1 MFDSKRRIGQNG
13 FMKNGLRDQ
22 QGQVALIVVLVLVV
36 MGVIVLSVVSR
47 SVSDLRL
54 AGVEQSS
61 SQALKA
67 AEAGIEEAL
76 RNINIG
82 GSFEGT
88 VNEASFETEAQ
99 SEGADGQVT
108 NVAIETGEVVE
119 VNVTGSA
126 SPPTSLDIYWAD
138 RGESNESP
146 TGAVEVIKYQQF
158 SGSDYRTVHYAFD
171 PDATRG
177 ASNNFDAAT
186 VNPGSFMGVSFGARA
201 NIPIVAEDVIVR
213 VRMLYNRGKIGVSPL
228 PVGSLLPDQT
238 YRIVSTGSTTD
249 GVVRKVEA
257 VRTLPVLPVV
267 FDAAL
272 YSGGQLTQTN

>member
-1 MFDSKRRIGQNG
+1 MFDSNTEISQNELMKDDRR
-13 FMKNGLRDQ
+13 DEH
-22 QGQVALIVVLVLVV
+22 GQVALIVVLVLVV

-76 RNINIG
+76 RNISIG

-88 VNEASFETEAQ
+88 VNEASFETQAE

-108 NVAIETGEVVE
+108 NISIEPGEVVE
-119 VNVTGSA
+119 INLTGSV

-138 RGESNESP
+138 RAESNESP

-158 SGSDYRTVHYAFD
+158 SDSDYRTAHYAFD
-171 PDATRG
+171 PDATRR
-177 ASNNFDAAT
+177 ASNNFAAAT

-201 NIPIVAEDVIVR
+201 NVPIVAEDVIVR

-228 PVGSLLPDQT
+228 PIGSLLPDQT

-272 YSGGQLTQTN
+272 YSGGQLSQTD